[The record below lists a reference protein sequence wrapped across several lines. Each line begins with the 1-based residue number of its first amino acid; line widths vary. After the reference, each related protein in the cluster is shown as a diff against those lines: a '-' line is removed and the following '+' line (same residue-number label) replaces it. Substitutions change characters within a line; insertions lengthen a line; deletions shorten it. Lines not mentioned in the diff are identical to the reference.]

1 VAQPAESPIIAHIGA
16 ATMIHLLF
24 DGKRRPFGQRASL
37 VMVAKVDQPDEDADG
52 GVGAA
57 PPAPELPAADGIDGL
72 LILRLRESM
81 ETTPTVRWEYTEPRE
96 SR

>member
-1 VAQPAESPIIAHIGA
+1 
-16 ATMIHLLF
+16 
-24 DGKRRPFGQRASL
+24 
-37 VMVAKVDQPDEDADG
+37 MVAKVDQPDEDADG

-81 ETTPTVRWEYTEPRE
+81 ETTPTVRWEYIEPRE